1 MSKGFKIP
9 KKVAG
14 FKIPRTLRKSPV
26 SEFLNSTAG
35 RMLIAEAVAI
45 GVAALLMRRNHKGE
59 RTGAVLANRVAE
71 FGSAS
76 QDGMRRTS
84 DRLASAM
91 HAGLDAFRKAGAPAH

>member
-14 FKIPRTLRKSPV
+14 FKIPGTLRQSPV
-26 SEFLNSTAG
+26 SKFLNSTAG
-35 RMLIAEAVAI
+35 RMLIAEAVAV
-45 GVAALLMRRNHKGE
+45 GVAALLMRRNRKGE
-59 RTGAVLANRVAE
+59 RTGAVLANRMAE